1 MMAVRLVYTEQK
13 HKEIDAIITDAC
25 FGIILVEI
33 SPAGASLRQDFYG
46 WGQYEK

>member
-1 MMAVRLVYTEQK
+1 MMR
-13 HKEIDAIITDAC
+13 KEIDAIITYAC

-33 SPAGASLRQDFYG
+33 SSAGAFLRRVFYG